1 MNCGVDT
8 RQLKRHW
15 LNYPNEGFISI
26 LTVMSLVIINFEAI
40 NFSVIW
46 KKTYTEN
53 LWQIAADSLR
63 IEMFL
68 FILFPF
74 ANLIDEKLFREY

>member
-8 RQLKRHW
+8 RQFKRHW

-40 NFSVIW
+40 NFSVI
-46 KKTYTEN
+46 
-53 LWQIAADSLR
+53 
-63 IEMFL
+63 
-68 FILFPF
+68 
-74 ANLIDEKLFREY
+74 